1 MVVMVRTA
9 RLVDGRRNTAMVG
22 RAEQRARLRELLDD
36 VIAGG
41 SRFVIIGGDAGVGKT
56 TIVEAFVSDLGGPL
70 ADRKAQ
76 VIDGQCVPMGGEGL
90 PYAPVV
96 GALREL
102 VARHGR
108 EQILD
113 WAGAGRTALGALL
126 PDLVSAPPATEALRL
141 QLFEAVAMLWERAS
155 ESGPL
160 VVIMEDI
167 HWADESTRHLLR
179 FLARALTDAPVMIV
193 TTYRADEL
201 TRRHPLRPFL
211 AEVSRFAETVRIDV
225 PSLERNEVAELLGL
239 LLGRHPSNAVA
250 DLVFKRSEGIPYFV
264 EELTTSASRGCVD
277 MPDTLRDALNVRVQ
291 ALSDVAQ
298 HTLRVAAVAGNRVD
312 HELLEAAAG
321 QSETE
326 LDQGLREA
334 IDAAVLVADE
344 TGYGFRHALLREAV
358 HDDLLPGQHARM
370 HARFAAILEE
380 RPELIT
386 ARHPD
391 NLASEI
397 AHHWS
402 AAHEVNKAFDWSIR
416 AATSGHAAHHE
427 TLQFYER
434 ALELWD
440 QVDRPEAAAGDRA
453 SVLERAARAA
463 TDAGENERAIALISA
478 SLDETD
484 ATAEPETMINRLI
497 MKSRLL
503 SDMLRPGAV
512 EDIQRAVAMLPET
525 SSDKFRAR
533 LLDQF
538 AAVKMLSGAK
548 DEAVT
553 AAREAIEAATSSGSA
568 TVEANARNTL
578 GTSLVGIG
586 HEEKG
591 LEELAAAGRLAS
603 GNMRAL
609 IRYEINYSDALNL
622 AGRYQQAVDVAVAGI
637 EAAGTLGLQRS
648 LGAMLAG
655 NAAEPLLALGDWDR
669 ARRMAQRALELDPP
683 EQNYLHLRL
692 LLAWMHVWR
701 GELEDAEAVLGEFQA
716 LIRTADA
723 APMYSSIA
731 IRVDADYAVA
741 VGDYKRA
748 WYDTERFLDHV
759 EVFAASTIYPLLA
772 AGAAAAKA
780 LDNADRDH
788 SVPIGGGKATDRVER
803 VRAALADA
811 PQIAVRATWQPV
823 IEASLDD
830 TAEGWRRAWKA
841 LAGEPAPA
849 HLLPYAGLR
858 LAQHLVVSRDRA
870 EAREVLAD
878 ASELAAK
885 LGAGLLT
892 SRLSALA
899 QRAGLGPSTLSPVPN
914 KLASLTARELEVLE
928 LLAAGRSNGEVGAA
942 LFISTKTA
950 SVHVSNI
957 LAKLGVSSRG
967 EAAAIAHRA
976 GLTAAS

>member
-1 MVVMVRTA
+1 MVDMVRTA
-9 RLVDGRRNTAMVG
+9 RLVDGRRNPAMVG
-22 RAEQRARLRELLDD
+22 RTEQRARLRELLDD
-36 VIAGG
+36 VVAGG

-76 VIDGQCVPMGGEGL
+76 VIRGQCVPMGGEGL

-102 VARHGR
+102 VARHGQD
-108 EQILD
+108 QILD

-126 PDLVSAPPATEALRL
+126 PDLVSSPPATDALRL

-225 PSLERNEVAELLGL
+225 PSLERNEVAELLEL

-264 EELTTSASRGCVD
+264 EELTTSAARGCVD
-277 MPDTLRDALNVRVQ
+277 MPDTLRDALDVRVQ

-298 HTLRVAAVAGNRVD
+298 HILRVAAVAGNRVD

-321 QSETE
+321 QSEAE

-334 IDAAVLVADE
+334 IDAAVLITDE
-344 TGYGFRHALLREAV
+344 TGYAFRHALLREAV

-416 AATSGHAAHHE
+416 AATSGQAAHHE

-440 QVDRPEAAAGDRA
+440 QVDHPEAVAGDRA
-453 SVLERAARAA
+453 SVLEQAARAA
-463 TDAGENERAIALISA
+463 TDAGENERAIALVSA
-478 SLDETD
+478 SLEETD
-484 ATAEPETMINRLI
+484 GAAEPETLINRLI

-503 SDMLRPGAV
+503 SEVLRPGSV
-512 EDIQRAVAMLPET
+512 QDIQRAVELLPAT

-533 LLDQF
+533 LLDQY
-538 AAVKMLSGAK
+538 AAVKMLAGAK
-548 DEAVT
+548 EEAVA
-553 AAREAIEAATSSGSA
+553 AARQAIESAIASGSA

-578 GTSLVGIG
+578 GTTLVGMG
-586 HEEKG
+586 AEEEG
-591 LEELAAAGRLAS
+591 LAELASAGRLAS
-603 GNMRAL
+603 GNVRAL

-622 AGRYQQAVDVAVAGI
+622 AGRYQQAVDVALAGI

-655 NAAEPLLALGDWDR
+655 NAAEPLLALGEWDR
-669 ARRMAQRALELDPP
+669 ARKMAQRALELDPP
-683 EQNYLHLRL
+683 ERHYIHLRL
-692 LLAWMHVWR
+692 LLAWMHIWR
-701 GELEDAEAVLGEFQA
+701 GELEVAEALLGEFRA
-716 LIRTADA
+716 LIKDA
-723 APMYSSIA
+723 AVSPMVSAVA
-731 IRVDADYAVA
+731 IWVDADFAVA
-741 VGDYKRA
+741 AGAYDRA
-748 WYDTERFLDHV
+748 WADTMTFLDQR
-759 EVFAASTIYPLLA
+759 EVFPAATMYPLLA
-772 AGAAAAKA
+772 AGAAAARV
-780 LDNADRDH
+780 LDNSDRDQSPGTH
-788 SVPIGGGKATDRVER
+788 TAARVER

-811 PQIAVRATWQPV
+811 PVTTVRAGWQPV

-830 TAEGWRRAWKA
+830 TADSWRRAWKA

-878 ASELAAK
+878 ASTLAEK

-892 SRLSALA
+892 SRLAALA
-899 QRAGLGPSTLSPVPN
+899 QRAGLGSGRLAPVPN
-914 KLASLTARELEVLE
+914 RLGSLTARELEVLE
-928 LLAAGRSNGEVGAA
+928 LIAAGRSNGEIGAA

-957 LAKLGVSSRG
+957 LSKLGVNSRG
-967 EAAAIAHRA
+967 EAAAVAHRA
-976 GLTAAS
+976 GLTAAG